1 MMKEKEQLH
10 LVRIGSNS
18 EPSLD
23 YGGYSSDG
31 IIGEYTGYN
40 DVNGERIYVGDMVKV
55 TKPCGDWWSN
65 LVVKQQKIEKGR
77 YTDEFYYTISG
88 VGYHDISV
96 LIQERKV
103 ERVMPYDFLN
113 QEFRR
118 HIHYIVL
125 SVKYLDICWDFVD
138 GKWERLK

>member
-1 MMKEKEQLH
+1 MIKEKDQLH
-10 LVRIGSNS
+10 LVRIGSDS

-40 DVNGERIYVGDMVKV
+40 DVNGERIHVGDMVKV
-55 TKPCGDWWSN
+55 TKPCGDWRSN
-65 LVVKQQKIEKGR
+65 LVVKQQKIEKWR
-77 YTDEFYYTISG
+77 YTDDFYYTISG
-88 VGYHDISV
+88 VGSHGLSV

-103 ERVMPYDFLN
+103 ERVMPYNFLN

-138 GKWERLK
+138 GKLERLK